1 MIKVLQCSCP
11 RSGSYGLFSLLRY
24 IMKEEGIYKTYM
36 LESGIG
42 TIIRDNFMEFT
53 TFPSWHEVDNITIS
67 NNSASFVND
76 DTKFMNPINVVLN
89 SLDNSSIYIYINK

>member
-42 TIIRDNFMEFT
+42 AIVKDHFMKYAS
-53 TFPSWHEVDNITIS
+53 FPLWYEVDNIEIS
-67 NNSASFVND
+67 NNKLYFSFI
-76 DTKFMNPINVVLN
+76 FL
-89 SLDNSSIYIYINK
+89 LGHSIKILLSII